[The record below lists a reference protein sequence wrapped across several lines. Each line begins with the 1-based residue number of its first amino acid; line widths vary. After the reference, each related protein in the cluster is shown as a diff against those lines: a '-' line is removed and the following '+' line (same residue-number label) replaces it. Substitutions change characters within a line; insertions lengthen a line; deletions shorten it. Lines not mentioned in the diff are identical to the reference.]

1 MNDIEI
7 HGLRQ
12 NNLKNIDLN
21 IRKEKITVFTGVSG
35 SGKSS
40 IVFDTVAAE
49 AQRQM
54 NETYPAFLRSR
65 LPKHLKPDV
74 DLIRNLTPAVVVDQS
89 ALGGNARSTVGT
101 SSELYGLLRLLFSR
115 IGEPYGGTASDFSF
129 NSPGGMCPVCSGLG
143 WVISIDMDSML
154 DRSKSWN
161 EGCIS
166 DGLFDPGKYFWR
178 QFRDSGLFDPDK
190 PIRDM
195 EPAEYNRLMYGSSV
209 VGGPPEHPKVE
220 GVITKYRRLYLN
232 RDLSQMS
239 RAMQRRS
246 KKIVSETRCPAC
258 HGQRLNERA
267 LASKIDGLS
276 IADMSGMEL
285 SELYRVIN
293 RISDPRAVSIV
304 DSLKRGIDRLIR
316 IGLPYLSLNRQT
328 STLSGGEAQRLKL
341 VRFMGSSLTG
351 LTYIFD
357 EPSTGLHPR
366 DVYRMNDLLL
376 ELRDKGNTVLVVE
389 HDPDVIRIA
398 DEVVDIGPG
407 AGAQGGQVVFQGAWQ
422 DLLKADTLTG
432 QTMKGS
438 FGIKDKPGKRSGSL
452 PVRGADTNNLKH
464 VDVDFPLGIMTVV
477 TGVAGSGKS
486 SPVTQCFARQYADQV
501 ILVDQGPITATSR
514 STPASFLGFYDRIRK
529 LFADEN
535 HVSVSL
541 FSYNSDGACPVC
553 HGKGEILTELAYMD
567 PVVSTCEACGG
578 KRFSDESLSYRLGG
592 KSTLDVLGFTVDE
605 ALEFF
610 SDRKIRTALGHMK
623 DAGLSYMKL
632 GQPLSTLSGG
642 ERQRLK
648 LAKNLG
654 KKGTIFVLDE
664 PTTGLHRSDVG
675 RLIGLFDRLI
685 ARGNTVI
692 VIEHDLDVVKRA
704 DWVIDIGPDGG
715 HDGGEIVFEGTPQE
729 MAEKGQTI
737 TADCL
742 RVSL

>member
-258 HGQRLNERA
+258 HGQ
-267 LASKIDGLS
+267 
-276 IADMSGMEL
+276 
-285 SELYRVIN
+285 
-293 RISDPRAVSIV
+293 
-304 DSLKRGIDRLIR
+304 
-316 IGLPYLSLNRQT
+316 
-328 STLSGGEAQRLKL
+328 
-341 VRFMGSSLTG
+341 
-351 LTYIFD
+351 
-357 EPSTGLHPR
+357 
-366 DVYRMNDLLL
+366 
-376 ELRDKGNTVLVVE
+376 
-389 HDPDVIRIA
+389 
-398 DEVVDIGPG
+398 
-407 AGAQGGQVVFQGAWQ
+407 VVFQGAWQ

-486 SPVTQCFARQYADQV
+486 SLVTQCFARQYADQV

>member
-1 MNDIEI
+1 
-7 HGLRQ
+7 
-12 NNLKNIDLN
+12 
-21 IRKEKITVFTGVSG
+21 
-35 SGKSS
+35 
-40 IVFDTVAAE
+40 
-49 AQRQM
+49 
-54 NETYPAFLRSR
+54 
-65 LPKHLKPDV
+65 
-74 DLIRNLTPAVVVDQS
+74 
-89 ALGGNARSTVGT
+89 
-101 SSELYGLLRLLFSR
+101 
-115 IGEPYGGTASDFSF
+115 
-129 NSPGGMCPVCSGLG
+129 
-143 WVISIDMDSML
+143 
-154 DRSKSWN
+154 
-161 EGCIS
+161 
-166 DGLFDPGKYFWR
+166 
-178 QFRDSGLFDPDK
+178 
-190 PIRDM
+190 
-195 EPAEYNRLMYGSSV
+195 
-209 VGGPPEHPKVE
+209 
-220 GVITKYRRLYLN
+220 
-232 RDLSQMS
+232 
-239 RAMQRRS
+239 
-246 KKIVSETRCPAC
+246 
-258 HGQRLNERA
+258 
-267 LASKIDGLS
+267 
-276 IADMSGMEL
+276 
-285 SELYRVIN
+285 
-293 RISDPRAVSIV
+293 
-304 DSLKRGIDRLIR
+304 
-316 IGLPYLSLNRQT
+316 
-328 STLSGGEAQRLKL
+328 
-341 VRFMGSSLTG
+341 
-351 LTYIFD
+351 
-357 EPSTGLHPR
+357 
-366 DVYRMNDLLL
+366 
-376 ELRDKGNTVLVVE
+376 
-389 HDPDVIRIA
+389 
-398 DEVVDIGPG
+398 
-407 AGAQGGQVVFQGAWQ
+407 
-422 DLLKADTLTG
+422 
-432 QTMKGS
+432 MKGS

-486 SPVTQCFARQYADQV
+486 SLVTQCFARQYADQV